1 VLPEESAVRPKP
13 KLERLSGW
21 TAARELHGLIDLAAK
36 LGVTRFRMHPPRSRP
51 LLLHVMVN
59 MVRQQG
65 SLKAVVST
73 RGGVRDSLL
82 VEGLT
87 DELGRECT

>member
-1 VLPEESAVRPKP
+1 
-13 KLERLSGW
+13 
-21 TAARELHGLIDLAAK
+21 
-36 LGVTRFRMHPPRSRP
+36 
-51 LLLHVMVN
+51 MVN

-65 SLKAVVST
+65 SVKAVVST

-87 DELGRECT
+87 DELGRECA